1 MMPVAAL
8 AGLAPAMA
16 FPLLGPI
23 AEQLHVS
30 LAAATW
36 ALTSTFLAS
45 AVSTPLVG
53 RFSDLYG
60 HRRVLVTALV
70 ITLAGS
76 ALIATTPSFVV
87 LIVGRAL
94 QGVAAPLY
102 PLAIA
107 VLQRELG
114 GWALSRS
121 ISSVT
126 VVMAVGGGVGLVA
139 AGIAGTGSD
148 YRTVFWLP
156 VVLCVVAIVA
166 VVMGTRTAAAGT
178 RGKVD
183 VLGAVL
189 LSASLVLVLLPLSRA
204 ARWGIG
210 SPLVLGLVAS
220 GVVVGVAF
228 VAVERRALDPI
239 LPGRLMRSSAVVVST
254 LTFMCVVS
262 AVFVPM
268 GAVPI
273 LVQAAPSIVATGPT
287 TPLVTA
293 LVYLLPSAV
302 VGSIGAPLAAW
313 LVGRAGVR
321 AALTT
326 AGVLSVAGSAAMLLT
341 PELPPALIGG
351 LLVTTVALFI
361 SYAAIPLLLVT
372 HVERSDL
379 GAVNAVGSLGRWVAS
394 AVVTAATSFLLTQS
408 PSGEPLGRAD
418 FRWTF
423 LVGLAASV
431 GVLIT
436 VILLPREERVPRSVV
451 TRVAERG

>member
-8 AGLAPAMA
+8 GGLAPAMA

-23 AEQLHVS
+23 AEQHHVS
-30 LAAATW
+30 PAAATW
-36 ALTSTFLAS
+36 VLTSAFLAS

-60 HRRVLVTALV
+60 HRRVLVVALA

-76 ALIATTPSFVV
+76 VLIATTPNFAV
-87 LIVGRAL
+87 LILGRAC

-107 VLQRELG
+107 VLQRELEG
-114 GWALSRS
+114 RQLRRS
-121 ISSVT
+121 ISNVT
-126 VVMAVGGGVGLVA
+126 LVLAAGGAVALVA

-156 VVLCVVAIVA
+156 VALCVVAIVA
-166 VVMGTRTAAAGT
+166 VLIGTRSAEPRA
-178 RGKVD
+178 RGRVD

-210 SPLVLGLVAS
+210 SPLVLGLVGF
-220 GVVVGVAF
+220 GVVLGAAF
-228 VAVERRALDPI
+228 VAVERRAVDPI
-239 LPGRLMRSSAVVVST
+239 LPGRLLRNSAVVVST
-254 LTFMCVVS
+254 LTYMCLVS

-268 GAVPI
+268 AAVPI
-273 LVQAAPSIVATGPT
+273 LVQAAPSVVETGPT

-293 LVYLLPSAV
+293 LVYLLPGALLSAA
-302 VGSIGAPLAAW
+302 GAPLATW

-321 AALTT
+321 AALAT
-326 AGVLSVAGSAAMLLT
+326 AGVVSVSGSAAMVLT
-341 PELPPALIGG
+341 PGLPPALIAG
-351 LLVTTVALFI
+351 LLATTVALFM
-361 SYAAIPLLLVT
+361 SYGAIPLLLMG

-394 AVVTAATSFLLTQS
+394 AVVTAATSLILTQS
-408 PSGEPLGRAD
+408 PIGEPLGRAD

-423 LVGLAASV
+423 AVGLAASA

-436 VILLPREERVPRSVV
+436 IVFLTREEHAPRPVN
-451 TRVAERG
+451 TRAGGGG